1 MAVNTK
7 SSEEIKRMRV
17 AGRLASD
24 VLVMITPYVQEGI
37 TTDELN
43 TICHDYIVNV
53 QKCIPAPL
61 NYNGFPKSICT
72 SINHVVCHGIPG
84 KETLKDGDIINIDV
98 TVISDGYHGDTSK
111 MFFVGTPSAKANHVV
126 TIAHEC
132 LFIGIEL
139 VEPGVRLG
147 DIGYAIQQ
155 HAENNRCSVVRE
167 YCGHGIGL
175 AFQEEPQVLHY
186 GTPGTGEILRPGMTF
201 TIEPMINLGK
211 YHTRLL
217 PDNWTVVT
225 KDRSLSAQWEHTLL
239 VTDNGVEILTLRDE
253 ERT

>member
-167 YCGHGIGL
+167 
-175 AFQEEPQVLHY
+175 
-186 GTPGTGEILRPGMTF
+186 
-201 TIEPMINLGK
+201 
-211 YHTRLL
+211 
-217 PDNWTVVT
+217 
-225 KDRSLSAQWEHTLL
+225 
-239 VTDNGVEILTLRDE
+239 
-253 ERT
+253 